1 MTSESEGRD
10 RSRGQSKF
18 NRVEWLASVVVAV
31 ALVGCAG
38 PALQQAQ
45 KKAQQ
50 NKAMQQ
56 AVGIGRALN
65 VYASEEDGLYPTG
78 DDANRAFA
86 NLFPDMGRERPFY
99 VSGSAWHGQPGSRF
113 ANGPDELF
121 GDDDGGKPLEPGEN
135 HWAFNILASDDSAA
149 DIPMIAD
156 GFSARLGRYSS
167 DPSEFGGVWGGRN
180 AIVVFADRSARIVPL
195 NRQMQFINIKKN
207 NRDEFN
213 RHGVEMVNPAHPGT

>member
-1 MTSESEGRD
+1 MRLTPPLAVGTLVRRYKRFLADVTLPDGRTITMHCPNTGAMT
-10 RSRGQSKF
+10 
-18 NRVEWLASVVVAV
+18 
-31 ALVGCAG
+31 GCA
-38 PALQQAQ
+38 
-45 KKAQQ
+45 
-50 NKAMQQ
+50 
-56 AVGIGRALN
+56 V
-65 VYASEEDGLYPTG
+65 
-78 DDANRAFA
+78 
-86 NLFPDMGRERPFY
+86 
-99 VSGSAWHGQPGSRF
+99 PGSEVWYSE
-113 ANGPDELF
+113 NGGCF
-121 GDDDGGKPLEPGEN
+121 SMLEPGEN